1 MKTITIFCLCL
12 LSGLFVNAQHA
23 EYEWTKH
30 FKEGG
35 STGYIFPFMHF
46 DSDGDLYFVGSFL
59 TNLDF
64 LGATYTVPKKS
75 TAHVKIK
82 QDGALEWMKVAEGG
96 FYAEI
101 VTDANKK
108 CYSGGNYLGSMT
120 ISPFTL
126 NQTPGIVGQTS
137 YYATLDSLG
146 TFLSAA
152 NVYSGESFINS
163 VSKLSANQ
171 NGDVAYVESRGVF
184 IDLALGYQ
192 PYYYLTKKNH
202 SGTTWTK
209 SFLRTPINITNVNT
223 LNETFIAGNFTT
235 TFVLNGSTLTNSG
248 LTDIYLAKLDANGV
262 YQWVKKFGGALSDN
276 LANVTTD
283 NSGNYLIT
291 GTFASDS
298 IQIDGIVLYSTG
310 GNTRSFVAKLNS
322 SGVCQWA
329 KILDTGINY
338 YTSEIFFDTLDST
351 IYTAGTFSGTLT
363 LNDDT
368 LYYAP
373 DNRHFIIQLDNN
385 GEKIAQLQYSMPINT
400 FNYGTKFYDAHTLY
414 VCGKFNDVATFGVET
429 FTALNTQDGF
439 ISKINFCMESTTYYA
454 DNDNDGYGDAADVLE
469 GCSPIAGYVLN
480 SNDCDDANGDVY
492 PDATEIC
499 NLLDDNCDGLIDE
512 SIINT
517 TLTISGPTT
526 FCKGSN
532 VTLNAEVVVGYSY
545 QWKKNGAPIPG
556 AFSNSYSAT
565 KSGNYQVTIS
575 TAEGCSAT
583 SATIPVTVFNTPNA
597 TINNLDGTNNLCV
610 DASIKLKANAGAGYT
625 YQWIKNG
632 VDIAGATTQIYFANA
647 IGNYRV
653 RVTNAD
659 GCPKNSAVLS
669 IINACKSSDA
679 IESKDFSITPN
690 PNNGRFTL
698 IFSNEFMKESSIPL
712 IIYDMV
718 GNQVFATN
726 IITSELAANNE
737 IILPTN
743 LSSGLYLVTL
753 NLESGVIHQKVEI
766 IK

>member
-23 EYEWTKH
+23 EFEWTKQLN
-30 FKEGG
+30 EGG
-35 STGYIFPFMHF
+35 SQGNILPFIHF
-46 DSDGDLYFVGSFL
+46 DIDGDVYFVGKFNTS
-59 TNLDF
+59 LDF
-64 LGATYTVPKKS
+64 LGVIYPPTTNGNVI
-75 TAHVKIK
+75 VKMK
-82 QDGALEWMKVAEGG
+82 QDGSLVWIKLAQGA
-96 FYAEI
+96 FYSEI
-101 VTDANKK
+101 VTDTNKK
-108 CYSGGNYLGSMT
+108 GYVGGNYMGSMT

-126 NQTPGIVGQTS
+126 NQTPGIFGQTS

-152 NVYSGESFINS
+152 NVYSGDSFFNG
-163 VSKLSANQ
+163 VSKLSSNQ
-171 NGDVAYVESRGVF
+171 NGDVVYVESRGVF
-184 IDLALGYQ
+184 IDLAVGYV

-209 SFLRTPINITNVNT
+209 SFVKTPINITHLNA
-223 LNETFIAGNFTT
+223 LNETLIAGNFST

-262 YQWVKKFGGALSDN
+262 YQWVKKIGGALNDN
-276 LANVTTD
+276 LVKVTTD

-298 IQIDGIVLYSTG
+298 IQIDGVVLYSTG

-322 SGVCQWA
+322 AGVCQWA
-329 KILDTGINY
+329 KILDNGINY
-338 YTSEIFFDTLDST
+338 YASEIYFDTVDST

-368 LYYAP
+368 LFYAP

-385 GEKIAQLQYSMPINT
+385 GDKIAQLQYGLPTSAYN
-400 FNYGTKFYDAHTLY
+400 NGTKFYDAHTLY
-414 VCGKFNDVATFGVET
+414 VYGDFDNTATFGDET

-439 ISKINFCMESTTYYA
+439 ISKISFCMESATYYA
-454 DNDNDGYGDAADVLE
+454 DNDNDGYGDAAAVLE
-469 GCSPIAGYVLN
+469 GCNPIAGYVLN
-480 SNDCDDANGDVY
+480 SYDCDDANGDVY

-517 TLTISGPTT
+517 ALTISGPTT

-556 AFSNSYSAT
+556 AFSNTYTTT

-575 TAEGCSAT
+575 VAGGCSAT

-659 GCPKNSAVLS
+659 GCSKNSAVLS

-679 IESKDFSITPN
+679 VESINFNISPN

-698 IFSNEFMKESSIPL
+698 IFNNEFIQESSIPL
-712 IIYDMV
+712 IIYDML

>member
-1 MKTITIFCLCL
+1 
-12 LSGLFVNAQHA
+12 
-23 EYEWTKH
+23 
-30 FKEGG
+30 
-35 STGYIFPFMHF
+35 
-46 DSDGDLYFVGSFL
+46 
-59 TNLDF
+59 
-64 LGATYTVPKKS
+64 
-75 TAHVKIK
+75 
-82 QDGALEWMKVAEGG
+82 
-96 FYAEI
+96 
-101 VTDANKK
+101 
-108 CYSGGNYLGSMT
+108 
-120 ISPFTL
+120 
-126 NQTPGIVGQTS
+126 
-137 YYATLDSLG
+137 
-146 TFLSAA
+146 
-152 NVYSGESFINS
+152 
-163 VSKLSANQ
+163 
-171 NGDVAYVESRGVF
+171 
-184 IDLALGYQ
+184 
-192 PYYYLTKKNH
+192 
-202 SGTTWTK
+202 
-209 SFLRTPINITNVNT
+209 
-223 LNETFIAGNFTT
+223 
-235 TFVLNGSTLTNSG
+235 
-248 LTDIYLAKLDANGV
+248 
-262 YQWVKKFGGALSDN
+262 
-276 LANVTTD
+276 
-283 NSGNYLIT
+283 
-291 GTFASDS
+291 
-298 IQIDGIVLYSTG
+298 
-310 GNTRSFVAKLNS
+310 
-322 SGVCQWA
+322 
-329 KILDTGINY
+329 
-338 YTSEIFFDTLDST
+338 
-351 IYTAGTFSGTLT
+351 
-363 LNDDT
+363 
-368 LYYAP
+368 
-373 DNRHFIIQLDNN
+373 
-385 GEKIAQLQYSMPINT
+385 
-400 FNYGTKFYDAHTLY
+400 Y